1 MSTDTHDKE
10 IALAKSMGY
19 AILKLAITSDVPL
32 GFVDVVYES
41 VKKHNSHVLTDEHPD
56 SGFDLHVPDD
66 AIFTIPNLTVFIN
79 HGIKCAMYCNDRS
92 CAYQMFPRSS
102 ISKTPLILANHT
114 GIIDAGYRG
123 PLIAA
128 IKYLPHNESD
138 YSVVR
143 NARLVQLCHP
153 GLIPIYVT
161 ICTVN
166 ELSSTTRGDGG
177 FGSTGI

>member
-1 MSTDTHDKE
+1 MSQRSTYNIVD
-10 IALAKSMGY
+10 LAKSKGC

-32 GFVDVVYES
+32 GFVEVVCES

-66 AIFTIPNLTVFIN
+66 VTFTIPNMTVFIN
-79 HGIKCAMYCNDRS
+79 HGIKCAMYCNDRP

-128 IKYLPHNESD
+128 IKYLPHGNSD
-138 YSVVR
+138 YSVAR
-143 NARLVQLCHP
+143 NTRLVQVCHP
-153 GLIPIYVT
+153 SLIPIYVV
-161 ICTVN
+161 ICSVD
-166 ELSSTTRGDGG
+166 ELSSTTRGDEG